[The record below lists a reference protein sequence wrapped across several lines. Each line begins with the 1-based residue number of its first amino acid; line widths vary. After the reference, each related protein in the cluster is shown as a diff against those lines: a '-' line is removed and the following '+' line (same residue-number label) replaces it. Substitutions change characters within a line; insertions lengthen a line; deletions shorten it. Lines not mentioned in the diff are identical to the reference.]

1 MKKLI
6 AIERADVC
14 ILMIDATQG
23 VTEQDTKI
31 AGEAH
36 EAGKGVIIA
45 INKWDEY
52 DKQNGTLEKYTK
64 DVYLKLPYLSYAPIL
79 FISAKTG
86 QRVEKIF
93 DMINNVAN
101 QNALRVSTSV
111 LNQVLNLVT

>member
-1 MKKLI
+1 
-6 AIERADVC
+6 
-14 ILMIDATQG
+14 MIDATQG

-86 QRVEKIF
+86 QRVEKLF

-111 LNQVLNLVT
+111 LNQVLERQ